1 MKSLYIWSIVIATLT
16 AYWSYMI
23 YLAFYWPV

>member
-1 MKSLYIWSIVIATLT
+1 MKKSYVWAIVIATLA

-23 YLAFYWPV
+23 YLVFYWPV